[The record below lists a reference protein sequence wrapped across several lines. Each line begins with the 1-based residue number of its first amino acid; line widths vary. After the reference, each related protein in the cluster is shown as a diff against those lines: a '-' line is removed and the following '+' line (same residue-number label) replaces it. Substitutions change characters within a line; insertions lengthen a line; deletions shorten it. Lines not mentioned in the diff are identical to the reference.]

1 MKLIHFLVM
10 MVPVLTMVPAINA
23 KSVID
28 PTQTQTGSVKTVS
41 VSEFEKL
48 IKTEGTLVDVR
59 TNREAGEGIIE
70 GALVIDFLGLN
81 FEKEIVKLDKT
92 KPVFIYC
99 LSGAR
104 SENASEKLVEA
115 GYTVYNL
122 DGGIEAWKDAGK
134 PTVKPIK
141 K

>member
-1 MKLIHFLVM
+1 MKHIHFLLLFSAAVT
-10 MVPVLTMVPAINA
+10 LTVFVKADA
-23 KSVID
+23 GVD
-28 PTQTQTGSVKTVS
+28 PSQLQTGSVKTVN

>member
-1 MKLIHFLVM
+1 MKLIHFFVLVL
-10 MVPVLTMVPAINA
+10 PVLTSVPTVNA
-23 KSVID
+23 GSDIHSI
-28 PTQTQTGSVKTVS
+28 QTQTGSVKTVS
-41 VSEFEKL
+41 VTEFEKL

-104 SENASEKLVEA
+104 SENASEKLVES

-122 DGGIEAWKDAGK
+122 EGGVEAWKAAGK
-134 PTVKPIK
+134 PLVKPVK